1 MKKQI
6 DVVDATPSKRL
17 YLSIIADYDLNKGIC
32 ELIDNALD
40 IWIKNQKASQ
50 LSIDI
55 TLDTT
60 QQTIII
66 KDNSG
71 GISKED
77 LSNVVGPG
85 HTSNAEKDETIG
97 IFGVGTKRAVV
108 ALAQDIKIKTRK
120 LSRSSYQVEFDDNW
134 LLSSD
139 DWQLPVYE
147 ITEIDPNSTIIELTR
162 LRIKLDDVKCESL
175 RTHLGA
181 TYSQFLCHNNLKIR
195 LNDGEIIPVSFEKW
209 AYPPDYEPRR
219 YSGVVQTNTGEH
231 VRIQAVAGLTTES
244 NPSGGEWG
252 VYVYCNER
260 LIVAGLKTFEVG
272 FASGLAG
279 KPHPDI
285 SLMRV
290 LLFISGS
297 AKLMPWNSSKSDIN
311 SSNEVFLTIQNW
323 LVHVVKDYAS
333 LSRRFNK
340 FEGGWPEN
348 VFKYT
353 TGNIRNEIISDFR
366 TANTSYL
373 PKLPESKPRLPD
385 KIKNANKTV
394 VQTKPWTRGLYES
407 IIAVD
412 LIFKKNLEQKN
423 RICLILLDSTLEIA
437 FKEYLV
443 NESGVVYGDDR
454 LQKIFSNRSLVHQE
468 VKGIAFKKISTPDWM
483 TIDYYYKIRC
493 DLIHRKATAS
503 IADEDLITYRGIV
516 VKVLQRLF
524 GLNLS
529 FDE

>member
-1 MKKQI
+1 MKKQV

-40 IWIKNQKASQ
+40 IWIKNKKSSQ
-50 LSIDI
+50 LSIEI

-60 QQTIII
+60 QQTITI
-66 KDNSG
+66 KDNAG
-71 GISKED
+71 GISKES

-120 LSRSSYQVEFDDNW
+120 RFERSYQVEFDDNW
-134 LLSSD
+134 LLSSE

-147 ITEIDPNSTIIELTR
+147 VTEIDPSSTIIELTR
-162 LRIKLDDVKCESL
+162 LRIRLDNTKCDTF
-175 RTHLGA
+175 RDHLGA
-181 TYSQFLCHNNLKIR
+181 TYSRFLCNNNLKIR
-195 LNDGEIIPVSFEKW
+195 LNGSEITPISFEKW
-209 AYPPDYEPRR
+209 AYPPDFEPRR
-219 YSGVVQTNTGEH
+219 YSGVVQTNTGEQ
-231 VRIQAVAGLTTES
+231 VKIQAIAGLTTES

-260 LIVAGLKTFEVG
+260 LIAAGLKTFEVG

-290 LLFISGS
+290 LLFINGS

-311 SSNEVFLTIQNW
+311 PSNEVFLAIQNW

-353 TGNIRNEIISDFR
+353 SGSIRNEIISDFS

-373 PKLPESKPRLPD
+373 PKLPEAKPRLPD
-385 KIKNANKTV
+385 KIKNANKAV

-443 NESGVVYGDDR
+443 NESGIAYSDER
-454 LQKIFSNRSLVHQE
+454 IQRIFQNRSQVHQE
-468 VKGIAFKKISTPDWM
+468 VKQSAFRKISVSDWM
-483 TIDYYYKIRC
+483 TIEYYYKIRC

-503 IADEDLITYRGIV
+503 IADQDLITYKGIV
-516 VKVLQRLF
+516 MKVLQRLF

-529 FDE
+529 FD

>member
-40 IWIKNQKASQ
+40 IWIKNQKASH

-55 TLDTT
+55 SLDTT

-66 KDNSG
+66 KDNAG

-120 LSRSSYQVEFDDNW
+120 LSGSSYQVEFDDNW
-134 LLSSD
+134 LLSSE

-147 ITEIDPNSTIIELTR
+147 VTEINPNSTVIELTR
-162 LRIKLDDVKCESL
+162 LRIQLEDTKCDIL

-181 TYSQFLCHNNLKIR
+181 TYSQFLYHNNLKIR
-195 LNDGEIIPVSFEKW
+195 INGSEITPVNFEKW
-209 AYPPDYEPRR
+209 AYPPDFEPRC
-219 YSGVVQTNTGEH
+219 YSGEIQTSTEEA
-231 VRIQAVAGLTTES
+231 VRIKAIAGLTTES

-260 LIVAGLKTFEVG
+260 LIAGGLKTFDVG

-290 LLFISGS
+290 LLFIAGS
-297 AKLMPWNSSKSDIN
+297 AKFMPWNSSKSEIN
-311 SSNEVFLTIQNW
+311 SSHEVFLAIQTW
-323 LVHVVKDYAS
+323 LIHVVKDYAS

-340 FEGGWPEN
+340 LEGGWPEN

-353 TGNIRNEIISDFR
+353 SGSIRNEIVSDFR

-373 PKLPESKPRLPD
+373 PKLPDFQPRLPD
-385 KIKNANKTV
+385 KIKNANKVV

-412 LIFKKNLEQKN
+412 VISKKNLEQKN

-443 NESGVVYGDDR
+443 NESGIAYSDER
-454 LQKIFSNRSLVHQE
+454 IQRIFQNRSQVHQE
-468 VKGIAFKKISTPDWM
+468 VKQTAFKKISASDWM
-483 TIDYYYKIRC
+483 TIEYYYKIRC

-503 IADEDLITYRGIV
+503 ITDNDLITYRGIV

-524 GLNLS
+524 GLHLS
-529 FDE
+529 FD